1 MGYLIL
7 RQIPDLFDSDNTIDR
22 LELCVEHPARAET
35 GKYIEAMAFRG
46 RLAVH
51 VGGGAESA

>member
-7 RQIPDLFDSDNTIDR
+7 RRIPDLLDSDNTIDR
-22 LELCVEHPARAET
+22 LELCVEYPARAET
-35 GKYIEAMAFRG
+35 ETCIEAMAFRG

-51 VGGGAESA
+51 VGGGVESA